1 MIVETEINDRSIDQ
15 KDPEWLKI
23 ALVKRV
29 WELEERLIRLGE
41 DPRPEGKLFDKGS
54 THHER

>member
-41 DPRPEGKLFDKGS
+41 DPRPEGKLSDKEGR
-54 THHER
+54 EGV